1 MTRWSISNVW
11 RMADRRSACRRTVPS
26 QRGERRF
33 RYKWIA
39 RKLLIINQLS
49 TALKDVMAQQ
59 EVKTALIS
67 QGAMPVYTTSDQA
80 RSQINDEVAR
90 WAKVS
95 KEANIKAD

>member
-1 MTRWSISNVW
+1 
-11 RMADRRSACRRTVPS
+11 
-26 QRGERRF
+26 
-33 RYKWIA
+33 
-39 RKLLIINQLS
+39 
-49 TALKDVMAQQ
+49 MAQQ

-67 QGAMPVYTTSDQA
+67 QGAMPVYTTPDQA